1 MNKNSDIA
9 FSIIIPVFNEGKN
22 ILNLINEIL
31 ESLLNYN
38 YEIILYN
45 DGSNDDTEK
54 VLNKLNNKKIK
65 VINSKINKGQ
75 SYAIYHAIKIAKN
88 NTIVTIDGDGQNDP
102 KDIVNLFNLYI
113 ISPDILLVGGIRKK
127 RRDSI
132 LKIISSRIAN
142 YIRMKIFNDNCLDTG
157 CSLKIFDKKVF
168 LKFPYF
174 NSIHRFLPALFTGVN
189 VQTKFIYVNHRPRIY
204 GISKYNTFGRLI
216 RGIIDIFKVKNIIK
230 NLNKND

>member
-75 SYAIYHAIKIAKN
+75 SYAIYHAIKIAKS

-174 NSIHRFLPALFTGVN
+174 NSIHRFLPALFTGIN
-189 VQTKFIYVNHRPRIY
+189 AQTKFIYVNHRPRIY